1 MAASRR
7 NPGGIVHTYQR
18 YDPLRFPPPSGPA
31 GPDLA
36 GAAMD
41 HMMSFG
47 DRRRLTEE
55 DLANAVK
62 IDPSQIAGLGPS
74 LDALIRL
81 LEERRR
87 KILEAY
93 ETEAARDDA
102 RERYQQAADE
112 IEAPKQ
118 MREALRG
125 AMRRQSI
132 AEMERLWYAAERRD
146 QDFAGDLLH
155 LIDRLGDR
163 YEVEELAARWTFTGR
178 ETLTVEQAIEVKLQL
193 ETIEKLLEQ
202 LREAKKDAKIGIID
216 LDDLKDFVDEA
227 DIDGLRRLGEQI
239 RDMIRRQAEAQGL
252 ERDENGGYALTP
264 KAHRVFQAK
273 LLDEIFSDLEAG
285 RSGRHTGPVI
295 GDGVVETPKTRSYE
309 FGDAAS
315 HIDVTQTLINAAAR
329 GERTASGRPRIHAD
343 DIDVHL
349 TRNTPK
355 CATCLLVDMSGSMG
369 QMGQY
374 VKCKRMAMA
383 MDGLI
388 RSEYPGDFLRTIEVA
403 TFARTVPPGEIISL
417 MPKPVTVRDP
427 VVRLRV
433 DMADPEVSESM
444 VHPHFTN
451 IQHGLSLARRH
462 LANVDTPNKQ
472 VVLFTDGLPTAH
484 FENGPET
491 GIKTGRRPAS
501 PAGGPRQGPRP
512 EDAQGPVHDRHA
524 GHDPALAPTPDR
536 QEVRRQHEA
545 QERTPT
551 RHAED
556 PRALRDDGDGEP
568 GVGVLADPG
577 RPGQPRAQVGRS
589 TIRRILKEHGLE
601 PAPKRHTPW
610 SVFLKAHWEAI
621 AAADFFTV
629 EVWTLR
635 GLTRFHVFFVI
646 DLSTRRVHI
655 AGITDGAC
663 GDWVIRTP
671 GACSMPSTASCSPTA
686 S

>member
-1 MAASRR
+1 MPTPPRDKPDPSAT
-7 NPGGIVHTYQR
+7 PGGVIHTYQR
-18 YDPLRFPPPSGPA
+18 YDPQRFPPPSGPA

-81 LEERRR
+81 LEERNR
-87 KILEAY
+87 KILETY
-93 ETEAARDDA
+93 ETESACADA

-112 IEAPKQ
+112 IEAPKP

-132 AEMERLWYAAERRD
+132 AELERLWYAAERRD
-146 QDFAGDLLH
+146 QSFANDLLH
-155 LIDRLGDR
+155 LVDRLGDR
-163 YEVEELAARWTFTGR
+163 YELEELAARWAFTGR
-178 ETLTVEQAIEVKLQL
+178 EPLTVEQAIQLKMEL

-202 LREAKKDAKIGIID
+202 LREAKQNAKIGIID
-216 LDDLKDFVDEA
+216 LDELKNFVDEA
-227 DIDGLRRLGEQI
+227 DLDGLRRMGEQI
-239 RDMIRRQAEAQGL
+239 REMIRRQAEAQGL
-252 ERDENGGYALTP
+252 ERDAEGGYTLTP
-264 KAHRVFQAK
+264 RAHRVFQAK

-285 RSGRHTGPVI
+285 RSGRHTGPVV
-295 GDGVVETPKTRSYE
+295 GEGVVEMPKTRPYE

-315 HIDVTQTLINAAAR
+315 HIDVTQTLINSAAR
-329 GERTASGRPRIHAD
+329 GERGAGGRLRIHAD

-349 TRNTPK
+349 TRNNPK

-374 VKCKRMAMA
+374 IQCKRMAMA

-388 RSEYPGDFLRTIEVA
+388 RSEYPGDFLRTIEIA

-417 MPKPVTVRDP
+417 MPKPVTIRDP

-451 IQHGLSLARRH
+451 IQHALSLARRH

-472 VVLFTDGLPTAH
+472 IVLFTDGLPTAH

-491 GIKTGRRPAS
+491 GIK
-501 PAGGPRQGPRP
+501 AGKQSR
-512 EDAQGPVHDRHA
+512 DAKHLYMLYPP
-524 GHDPALAPTPDR
+524 DPLTERATMR
-536 QEVRRQHEA
+536 EA
-545 QERTPT
+545 MACARE
-551 RHAED
+551 
-556 PRALRDDGDGEP
+556 GI
-568 GVGVLADPG
+568 
-577 RPGQPRAQVGRS
+577 
-589 TIRRILKEHGLE
+589 TIN
-601 PAPKRHTPW
+601 
-610 SVFLKAHWEAI
+610 VFLLPSWSQDEDDIAFAQRLAEQTKGRVLFVGGEAL
-621 AAADFFTV
+621 D
-629 EVWTLR
+629 
-635 GLTRFHVFFVI
+635 RFVLWDYVNQ
-646 DLSTRRVHI
+646 RRKI
-655 AGITDGAC
+655 IG
-663 GDWVIRTP
+663 
-671 GACSMPSTASCSPTA
+671 
-686 S
+686 